1 MYRMMPSESKFFQ
14 LNYSGVSINLENIK
28 VLTQNN
34 HLYVKKS
41 MQFDRKQ
48 KDLSSMDHFAVSILS
63 SILKTIVEQSQKQ
76 DFGIEEIEGT
86 LEILLAN
93 PLTLLDVIG
102 YTDEPEISALKFK
115 IYLYADK
122 DEDTVIRF
130 CRQALK
136 KCPLYNTM
144 KQAVSIQVVF
154 QLLL

>member
-1 MYRMMPSESKFFQ
+1 
-14 LNYSGVSINLENIK
+14 
-28 VLTQNN
+28 
-34 HLYVKKS
+34 
-41 MQFDRKQ
+41 
-48 KDLSSMDHFAVSILS
+48 MDHFAVSILS